1 MSGAAAPFAGRL
13 LPRCCHDGQKWLIAG
28 KPQKRE
34 KPHLRGFPSAPRET
48 RTPTGHTAHK
58 ALNLARLPIPPQA
71 QAGANYSVGDRPNGP
86 GLKSSE
92 RLGTLRT
99 HVRISAKN
107 PASKGEHM
115 VELKLTKRQQE
126 IFDFIKR

>member
-71 QAGANYSVGDRPNGP
+71 RDGADYRAGPLVRRAPLQPSAPPATVTNTCSIQPQRTTETGVPDRGP
-86 GLKSSE
+86 E
-92 RLGTLRT
+92 PHEAPARDLR
-99 HVRISAKN
+99 
-107 PASKGEHM
+107 
-115 VELKLTKRQQE
+115 
-126 IFDFIKR
+126 